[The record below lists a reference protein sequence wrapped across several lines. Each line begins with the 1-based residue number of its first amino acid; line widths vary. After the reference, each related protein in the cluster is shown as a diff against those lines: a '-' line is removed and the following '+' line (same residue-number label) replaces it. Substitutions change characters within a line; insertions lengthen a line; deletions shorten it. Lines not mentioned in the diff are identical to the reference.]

1 MDVKLNWKQ
10 DMAFTGT
17 ADSGHEVTLDSSEG
31 SGGHNT
37 GFRPMELMALG
48 TASCSSMDVISILRK
63 KRVPFTAYEC
73 KVHVESVR
81 DAHPH
86 VFELM
91 EFEYIVTGKGIDR
104 ADVERAVQLSEEKYC
119 QGIAMMRKTA
129 EIRSK
134 ITIIEE

>member
-1 MDVKLNWKQ
+1 MDVKVTWKQ
-10 DMAFTGT
+10 EMAFTST
-17 ADSGHEVTLDSSEG
+17 ADSGHEVTLDSAEG

-37 GFRPMELMALG
+37 GFRPTELIAIG
-48 TASCSSMDVISILRK
+48 TAGCTSMDVLSILRK
-63 KRVPFTAYEC
+63 KKVPFTAYEC
-73 KVHVESVR
+73 KVHVESVQ
-81 DAHPH
+81 DKHPH
-86 VFELM
+86 VFKLM

-129 EIRSK
+129 EIRSR

>member
-1 MDVKLNWKQ
+1 MDVNITWNQ
-10 DMAFTGT
+10 NMAFTGT
-17 ADSGHEVTLDSSEG
+17 AESGHELTLDSSEG
-31 SGGHNT
+31 SGGQNT
-37 GFRPMELMALG
+37 GFRPMELVALG
-48 TASCSSMDVISILRK
+48 TAGCTSMDVVSILRK

-91 EFEYIVTGKGIDR
+91 EFEYILTGKGIDR

-129 EIRSK
+129 EIRSN

>member
-1 MDVKLNWKQ
+1 MDVKVTWKQ
-10 DMAFTGT
+10 EMAFTGT
-17 ADSGHEVTLDSSEG
+17 ADSGHEVMLDSAEG

-48 TASCSSMDVISILRK
+48 TAGCTSMDVLSILSK
-63 KRVPFTAYEC
+63 KKVPFTAYEC
-73 KVHVESVR
+73 KVHVESVQ
-81 DAHPH
+81 DKHPH
-86 VFELM
+86 VFKLM
-91 EFEYIVTGKGIDR
+91 EIEYIVTGKGIDR

-129 EIRSK
+129 EIRSR